1 MIIQHEET
9 GRLATDWPSALPIP
23 KGWVKVECEHL
34 FDGVVTPQTEA
45 DLHQHPRTVKVGVI
59 IPNNRISTSDKS

>member
-23 KGWVKVECEHL
+23 KGWAKVACEHL
-34 FDGVVTPQTEA
+34 FDGVLTPQTEA
-45 DLHQHPRTVKVGVI
+45 DLYQHPRPVKVGVI
-59 IPNNRISTSDKS
+59 IPNAELSDSRPL